1 MKRPAFA
8 PAFLFG
14 CTAGSSTPAPVA
26 EYLLLP
32 RMWFFGDSLL
42 RELQAIC
49 ASNLKLTAEESLR
62 WSRERKKKV
71 KKILL
76 TTTGLIALGM
86 APAIAAD
93 LPARAYTKAP
103 AAAIAINN
111 WTGFYLG
118 AMGGYAQENSSG
130 IGTLSGGFAGGTA
143 GYNWQMGNVVLGIEA
158 DAAWADVGANV
169 GLFGGLASVDYTI
182 RSMGT
187 VRGRV
192 GYAFDQVLVYGT
204 GGYAWSDN
212 RFTATALG
220 VSVSDD
226 RFHSGWTLGAGVE
239 VMFAPKWSVKAEY
252 LYKSLEGGTYFGNAV
267 AGGVQVGTINL
278 NSVQVGVNYHF

>member
-1 MKRPAFA
+1 M
-8 PAFLFG
+8 
-14 CTAGSSTPAPVA
+14 
-26 EYLLLP
+26 
-32 RMWFFGDSLL
+32 
-42 RELQAIC
+42 
-49 ASNLKLTAEESLR
+49 
-62 WSRERKKKV
+62 

-93 LPARAYTKAP
+93 LGARPYTKAP

-118 AMGGYAQENSSG
+118 AMGGYASENGDG
-130 IGTLSGGFAGGTA
+130 IGSISGGFAGGTA

-158 DAAWADVGANV
+158 DAAWADIGARVGNPAV
-169 GLFGGLASVDYTI
+169 AAVETRI
-182 RSMGT
+182 RDMGT

-204 GGYAWSDN
+204 AGYAWADN
-212 RFTATALG
+212 RLTLSALG
-220 VSVSDD
+220 ASVSDSKI
-226 RFHSGWTLGAGVE
+226 HSGWAAGAGVE

-252 LYKSLEGGTYFGNAV
+252 LYRSFESQNYFTAAVPGGLATGEL
-267 AGGVQVGTINL
+267 NL
-278 NSVQVGVNYHF
+278 HSVQVGVNYHF

>member
-1 MKRPAFA
+1 M
-8 PAFLFG
+8 
-14 CTAGSSTPAPVA
+14 
-26 EYLLLP
+26 
-32 RMWFFGDSLL
+32 
-42 RELQAIC
+42 
-49 ASNLKLTAEESLR
+49 
-62 WSRERKKKV
+62 

-76 TTTGLIALGM
+76 MTTGLIALGM

-93 LPARAYTKAP
+93 LGARPYTKAP

-118 AMGGYAQENSSG
+118 AMGGYAQENSDGLGS
-130 IGTLSGGFAGGTA
+130 LSGGFAGGTA

-158 DAAWADVGANV
+158 DAAWADIGST
-169 GLFGGLASVDYTI
+169 FGPFETQV
-182 RSMGT
+182 RSTGT

-204 GGYAWSDN
+204 GGYAWADN
-212 RFTATALG
+212 RLTFAG
-220 VSVSDD
+220 IVSDSKI
-226 RFHSGWTLGAGVE
+226 HSGWTLGAGVE

-252 LYKSLEGGTYFGNAV
+252 LYRSFDSETYFANFLPL
-267 AGGVQVGTINL
+267 QSGTLNL

>member
-1 MKRPAFA
+1 
-8 PAFLFG
+8 
-14 CTAGSSTPAPVA
+14 
-26 EYLLLP
+26 
-32 RMWFFGDSLL
+32 
-42 RELQAIC
+42 
-49 ASNLKLTAEESLR
+49 
-62 WSRERKKKV
+62 V

-103 AAAIAINN
+103 AAVAINN

-118 AMGGYAQENSSG
+118 AMGGYAQENADAFA
-130 IGTLSGGFAGGTA
+130 LSGGFAGGTA
-143 GYNWQMGNVVLGIEA
+143 GYNWQNGNLVLGLEA
-158 DAAWADVGANV
+158 DGAWADVGATV
-169 GLFGGLASVDYTI
+169 GIPGLASVDYTI

-187 VRGRV
+187 VRGRI
-192 GYAFDQVLVYGT
+192 GYAFDQVLLYGT

-212 RFTATALG
+212 RLSATLRG
-220 VSVSDD
+220 VSFSDSQ
-226 RFHSGWTLGAGVE
+226 FHSGWTVGAGVE

-252 LYKSLEGGTYFGNAV
+252 LYRSFEGQTYSAGGVV
-267 AGGVQVGTINL
+267 AGGVPVETINL